1 MPSPSNGGDMRRLAG
16 VPDRTVRAI
25 QWAMAG
31 VAVLFI
37 GGVVIWITHL
47 IRTAWR
53 LGDVPSASIGISL
66 VAIPVF
72 LVLLGVVLY
81 VFWGLLGDRGSKT
94 SPARPAAHRE
104 SDRHGGPGWKP

>member
-1 MPSPSNGGDMRRLAG
+1 MANLRSM
-16 VPDRTVRAI
+16 PDRRVRTI

-31 VAVLFI
+31 AAVLFI
-37 GGVVIWITHL
+37 GGIITWITHL

-72 LVLLGVVLY
+72 LTLLGVILY
-81 VFWGLLGDRGSKT
+81 VISGLLGDRGE
-94 SPARPAAHRE
+94 R
-104 SDRHGGPGWKP
+104 

>member
-1 MPSPSNGGDMRRLAG
+1 MERPPATS
-16 VPDRTVRAI
+16 DRTVRVL

-31 VAVLFI
+31 AFVLFV
-37 GGVVIWITHL
+37 GGVVVWIIHL
-47 IRTAWR
+47 IRTAWW

-81 VFWGLLGDRGSKT
+81 VFWGLLVPSR
-94 SPARPAAHRE
+94 
-104 SDRHGGPGWKP
+104 KP

>member
-1 MPSPSNGGDMRRLAG
+1 MRRLTS

-31 VAVLFI
+31 AAVLFI
-37 GGVVIWITHL
+37 GGIITWITHL

-72 LVLLGVVLY
+72 LTLLGVILY
-81 VFWGLLGDRGSKT
+81 VFWGLLGGGGRREE
-94 SPARPAAHRE
+94 SPARPTPRGG
-104 SDRHGGPGWKP
+104 SDRPGGHG

>member
-31 VAVLFI
+31 AAVLFI
-37 GGVVIWITHL
+37 GGIVTWIAHL

-53 LGDVPSASIGISL
+53 LEDVPSASIGISL

-72 LVLLGVVLY
+72 LTLLGVILY
-81 VFWGLLGDRGSKT
+81 VFVGLLGDRSE
-94 SPARPAAHRE
+94 R
-104 SDRHGGPGWKP
+104 